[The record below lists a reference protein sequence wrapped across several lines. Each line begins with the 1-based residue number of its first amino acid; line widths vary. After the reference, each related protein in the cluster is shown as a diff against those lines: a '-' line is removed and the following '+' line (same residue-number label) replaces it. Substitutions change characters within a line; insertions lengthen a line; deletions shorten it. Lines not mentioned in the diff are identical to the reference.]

1 MKVKGPPLHPL
12 AANAPRW
19 RATTLQRW
27 REELEGLVVLRRRT
41 DSRRR
46 SIRLLIET
54 KKKVPYF
61 FVISASRVQ
70 ITQGTVR
77 RAFAHNVPSSASI
90 NMMTNSRHNY
100 QLPSIKE
107 DPFAV
112 SICEIL
118 FNVNAAIAQN
128 VSSIKR
134 LEEEHSKNTEVMNEK
149 FDALLQHTKSLEDR
163 LKGIEDQTQANADAI
178 GVFERCQR
186 DLVLR
191 VSSIESLIIRSRK

>member
-1 MKVKGPPLHPL
+1 
-12 AANAPRW
+12 
-19 RATTLQRW
+19 
-27 REELEGLVVLRRRT
+27 
-41 DSRRR
+41 
-46 SIRLLIET
+46 
-54 KKKVPYF
+54 
-61 FVISASRVQ
+61 
-70 ITQGTVR
+70 
-77 RAFAHNVPSSASI
+77 
-90 NMMTNSRHNY
+90 MTNSRHNY
-100 QLPSIKE
+100 QLPSLEE
-107 DPFAV
+107 DPLAV
-112 SICEIL
+112 AICDIL

-149 FDALLQHTKSLEDR
+149 FDALLQHVKSLEDR